1 MPIGYDN
8 AADDKIDG
16 AGSTVLVGWST
27 RGQGKIKRRE
37 EEIIKEFIRTMTIA
51 ENINIL
57 GNYCGKRD
65 VEELTTEN
73 LQKKCHILQADVM
86 VLFGG
91 SILCGG
97 DVLARAIEH
106 RIAKY
111 FIIVGGAGH
120 TTPTLRAN
128 MNKAYPKINTENLS
142 EAEIFNSY
150 LKYRYSVQADYI
162 ETKSTNCGNNITFLL
177 ELLEKEKIACNH
189 MILSQDATMQYRME
203 MGMRK
208 YRPDM
213 DIINFATYHA
223 VVQEQNGSL
232 NYNTDIWGMWDME
245 RYISLLLGEIPRLKD
260 DENGYGPKGKGFIAH
275 VDIPQS
281 VENAFDELK
290 HHYSDLIRTANPVF
304 AAAKEMS

>member
-1 MPIGYDN
+1 
-8 AADDKIDG
+8 
-16 AGSTVLVGWST
+16 
-27 RGQGKIKRRE
+27 
-37 EEIIKEFIRTMTIA
+37 MTIA
-51 ENINIL
+51 QSINIL
-57 GNYCGKRD
+57 GDYCGKRD
-65 VEELTTEN
+65 VEELTVEN
-73 LQKKCHILQADVM
+73 LKKRCHISQADVM

-120 TTPTLRAN
+120 TTPTLRAK
-128 MNKAYPKINTENLS
+128 MNEAYPKIKTENLS

-177 ELLEKEKIACNH
+177 ELLEKENIACNH
-189 MILSQDATMQYRME
+189 IILSQDATMQYRME

-223 VVQEQNGSL
+223 VVQEQEGSL
-232 NYNTDIWGMWDME
+232 NYDTDICGMWDME
-245 RYISLLLGEIPRLKD
+245 KYISLLLGEIPRLKD
-260 DENGYGPKGKGFIAH
+260 DENGYGPEGKNFIAH
-275 VDIPQS
+275 VDIPQN

-290 HHYSDLIRTANPVF
+290 QNYSDLIRIANPEF
-304 AAAKEMS
+304 ATVKEIQE